1 MSGKAASNIDR
12 SAAELPDGS
21 RPTGGGRLAII
32 GGSGLYRMAALAD
45 GVWTAVDT
53 PWGKPSDEILLG
65 TLGGRDVAFLPR
77 HGKGHGLAPGEI
89 PARAN
94 IAALKALGCSEILA
108 VSAVGSFRED
118 LPPGSFV
125 IVDQY
130 VDRTIRAGRSFFG
143 EGIVAHAGFADPAC
157 RRLAGQAASALRALD
172 LHHAEGGTMLVMEGP
187 QFSTRAESGL
197 HRAQGMDVVGMTG
210 LPEARL
216 AREAELC
223 YVNVAMV
230 TDFDAWHDGAVDVA
244 EVVRVLAENARNAQA
259 LVAEIARLQDGTD
272 DCPAGCRHALDVAV
286 ITAREFWPDG
296 TRARLATLCPR
307 IFA

>member
-1 MSGKAASNIDR
+1 MSSDLSPASSRDGLR
-12 SAAELPDGS
+12 PD
-21 RPTGGGRLAII
+21 GGGRLGII

-45 GVWTAVDT
+45 AVWTPVET
-53 PWGKPSDEILLG
+53 PWGRPSDDILIG
-65 TLGGRDVAFLPR
+65 TLAGREIAFLPR
-77 HGKGHGLAPGEI
+77 HGRGHRLAPEEI

-94 IAALKALGCSEILA
+94 IAALKALGCTDVLA
-108 VSAVGSFRED
+108 VSAVGSFREE
-118 LPPGSFV
+118 LPPGCFV

-130 VDRTIRAGRSFFG
+130 VDRTLRGGRSFFG
-143 EGIVAHAGFADPAC
+143 DGVVAHAGFADPAC
-157 RRLAGQAASALRALD
+157 SRLAGEVAAALAAIGLPHRG
-172 LHHAEGGTMLVMEGP
+172 HGTMLVMEGP
-187 QFSTRAESGL
+187 LFSTRAESRL

-230 TDFDAWHDGAVDVA
+230 TDFDAWHEGAADVA
-244 EVVRVLAENARNAQA
+244 EVVRVLGENAANAQA
-259 LVAEIARLQDGTD
+259 LVAEVTRATAAVA
-272 DCPAGCRHALDVAV
+272 DCPAGCRHALDAAV
-286 ITAREFWPDG
+286 ITAREAWPDA

>member
-1 MSGKAASNIDR
+1 MSGAAVSSDR
-12 SAAELPDGS
+12 SPAAFPGGS
-21 RPTGGGRLAII
+21 RPVGGGRLGII

-45 GVWTAVDT
+45 GVWTPVETA
-53 PWGKPSDEILLG
+53 WGRPSDEILLG
-65 TLGGRDVAFLPR
+65 TLAGREIAFLPR
-77 HGKGHGLAPGEI
+77 HGRGHVLAPEEI

-94 IAALKALGCSEILA
+94 IAALKAVGCSEVLA
-108 VSAVGSFRED
+108 VSAVGSFRHE

-125 IVDQY
+125 VVDQY
-130 VDRTIRAGRSFFG
+130 VDHTTRSGRTYFG
-143 EGIVAHAGFADPAC
+143 DGIVAHVAFADPTC
-157 RRLAGQAASALRALD
+157 HRLTEAVASSLAALGLPHRI
-172 LHHAEGGTMLVMEGP
+172 HGTMLVMEGP
-187 QFSTRAESGL
+187 QFSTRAESRL

-230 TDFDAWHDGAVDVA
+230 TDFDAWHEGAVDVA
-244 EVVRVLAENARNAQA
+244 EVVRVLGENADKAQA
-259 LVAEIARLQDGTD
+259 LVAEMARTAAPAA
-272 DCPAGCRHALDVAV
+272 DCPAGCHHALDTAV
-286 ITAREFWPDG
+286 VTAREAWPED